1 MCEERNTQAGIM
13 IYKGSMYE
21 RIAKSQYIFILTD
34 DLAEFLKK
42 YGWAKSMKLLGLLI
56 KIITRF
62 RCALDLQ
69 KNMSTQYSIKEIAIG
84 LNKTEQEILT
94 ARSYLKELLGEKT
107 SSSSKLGKNAKQ
119 ELNTLSIKELCEK
132 FNLTM
137 GAVMYRRKL
146 SKRNET

>member
-1 MCEERNTQAGIM
+1 M

-34 DLAEFLKK
+34 GLAEFLKK
-42 YGWAKSMKLLGLLI
+42 YDLAKSMKLLGLLI

-62 RCALDLQ
+62 RCALGLQ
-69 KNMSTQYSIKEIAIG
+69 KNMSIQYSIKEIAIG
-84 LNKTEQEILT
+84 LNKTDQEILT
-94 ARSYLKELLGEKT
+94 ACSYLKELLGEKKRVPLLNWVRT
-107 SSSSKLGKNAKQ
+107 PKQ

-146 SKRNET
+146 LKGNET